1 MGLETENKQLNG
13 LYEQIKSKKFYEME
27 QRLKTFIVR
36 LNSKK
41 KFDESIN
48 QLESCIKKI
57 DETGETSEASQIVL
71 NLTDMLTDCT
81 VKMESTLNEDLLVKL
96 LEIHCRVLY
105 LPDKT
110 RVWVKINNKFYEGKN
125 EKIFDFLAKDA
136 QNNKSY
142 STAQAFSVHCSNLD
156 LSKEL
161 IHEWSKSGKNIEQDL
176 FIIRYIMLKLTAR
189 RKKDAEQLF
198 LFFTEQGYLDDSLLA
213 KMIKYTIK
221 SIDMN
226 SVEIFERLTS
236 TYQKSLQRDPELQV
250 LLEKIG
256 EMYLNY
262 KKPVPQQ
269 NNMLK
274 MMMQNL
280 MNAN

>member
-1 MGLETENKQLNG
+1 MGEETENKQLNG

-41 KFDESIN
+41 KFGESIN

-81 VKMESTLNEDLLVKL
+81 VKMESTLSEDLLLKL
-96 LEIHCRVLY
+96 LEIHCRVSY

-125 EKIFDFLAKDA
+125 EEIFNFLAKDA

-142 STAQAFSVHCSNLD
+142 STAQAFSVNCSNLD

-161 IHEWSKSGKNIEQDL
+161 IIEWSKSGKTSEQDL
-176 FIIRYIMLKLTAR
+176 FVIRYIMLKLTAR

-198 LFFTEQGYLDDSLLA
+198 NFFTEEAYLDDSLLA

-262 KKPVPQQ
+262 KKPVPKS
-269 NNMLK
+269 NNMLQ

-280 MNAN
+280 MNPK